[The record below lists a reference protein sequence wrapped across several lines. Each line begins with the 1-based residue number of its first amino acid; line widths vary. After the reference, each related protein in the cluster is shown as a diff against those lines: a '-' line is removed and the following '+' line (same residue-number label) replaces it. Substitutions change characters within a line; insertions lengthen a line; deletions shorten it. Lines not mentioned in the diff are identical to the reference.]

1 MRMGEAKM
9 DTTTAVVIIIL
20 VIVLLFFG
28 YAILKPESSSSG
40 IGYASSNQN
49 SKYIGGGCGR

>member
-1 MRMGEAKM
+1 M

-28 YAILKPESSSSG
+28 YAILKPESNSSG
-40 IGYASSNQN
+40 AGYSNNYQN
-49 SKYIGGGCGR
+49 SIGGGCGR

>member
-1 MRMGEAKM
+1 MGEAKM